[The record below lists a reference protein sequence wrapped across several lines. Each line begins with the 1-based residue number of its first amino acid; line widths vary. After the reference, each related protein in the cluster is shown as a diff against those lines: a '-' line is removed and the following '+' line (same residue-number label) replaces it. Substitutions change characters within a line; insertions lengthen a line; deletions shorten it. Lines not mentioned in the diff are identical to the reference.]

1 MTIQIP
7 GQGTVPEGGPRP
19 ERGPAPQPAAS
30 RAPALPRKKRRG
42 FQFSER
48 HLPIA
53 LLTPS
58 ILIIVLVV
66 GLPMLYSLYLSFTNF
81 NLTSGGSIR
90 FVGLQNYITLLTK
103 DPLFW
108 KSFGRTIL
116 FISLAVNIEFLIGLG
131 IAQLMARAIRGQ
143 SLARTLMMM
152 PMMFAPILV
161 GFQFKWFFNAQVGLI
176 NNILYTITG
185 EPHLIPWLI
194 DKPLGFITI
203 LIAEIWMSTP
213 FMVIILEAGILSL
226 PQEPFEAAEVD
237 GASGWQKFRHLT
249 LPMLMPFIYTAMA
262 IRSLDVARAY
272 DVVSIMTGGGPANRT
287 ELIWTYVNR
296 LAFGSHQFALGS
308 AMSYITVL
316 ISFLFTYMF
325 FRNVLKS
332 RWAGGMGE

>member
-1 MTIQIP
+1 MTVQTRSQRVT
-7 GQGTVPEGGPRP
+7 G
-19 ERGPAPQPAAS
+19 
-30 RAPALPRKKRRG
+30 KKRRG

-53 LLTPS
+53 LLMPA
-58 ILIIVLVV
+58 ILIILLVV
-66 GLPMLYSLYLSFTNF
+66 GIPMLYSLYLSFTNYT
-81 NLTSGGSIR
+81 LTSARSYEFIG
-90 FVGLQNYITLLTK
+90 FQNYITLLFK

-108 KSFGRTIL
+108 KTFGRTVL

-131 IAQLMARAIRGQ
+131 IAHLMARAIRGQ
-143 SLARTLMMM
+143 SLGRTLMMM

-161 GFQFKWFFNAQVGLI
+161 GFQFKWFFSAQVGLI
-176 NNILYTITG
+176 NNILYTLTG
-185 EPHLIPWLI
+185 ESQFIPWLI
-194 DKPLGFITI
+194 HTPLGFISI
-203 LIAEIWMSTP
+203 LVAEIWMSTP

-226 PQEPFEAAEVD
+226 PQEPFEAADVD

-272 DVVSIMTGGGPANRT
+272 DVVSIMTGGGPGNRT

-296 LAFGSHQFALGS
+296 LAFTGQQFALGS
-308 AMSYITVL
+308 AMSYITVIL
-316 ISFLFTYMF
+316 SFIFTYMF

-332 RWAGGMGE
+332 RWAGGMEE